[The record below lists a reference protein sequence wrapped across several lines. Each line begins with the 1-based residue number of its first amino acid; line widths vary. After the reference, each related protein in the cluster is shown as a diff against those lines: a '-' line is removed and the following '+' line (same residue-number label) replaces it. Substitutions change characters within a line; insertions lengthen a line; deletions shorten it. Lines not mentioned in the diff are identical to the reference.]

1 MIPAAHSSVQYM
13 HCHGFLKGL
22 LFTVIDATVACVG
35 HLSGGAN
42 LVMCHLGLLCL

>member
-1 MIPAAHSSVQYM
+1 M

-35 HLSGGAN
+35 HVRCCQTGR
-42 LVMCHLGLLCL
+42 V